1 MCFCLFVESLE
12 PLDKMAIYQVFNFIC
27 HPRENF
33 VRKRKN
39 LTVFDELVASSF
51 LSVLFQI
58 ITLSR
63 AVTDTDRV
71 KRCQTFV
78 FNTAVSRK
86 HYYFQSYIWKK
97 LMCWEKAHWL
107 IYYFGFHGKWCC
119 SASDAF
125 CYLIQCHHLEPD
137 QHGACPRGE
146 VMKRKCC
153 AS

>member
-1 MCFCLFVESLE
+1 MFVESLE

-27 HPRENF
+27 HLRENF
-33 VRKRKN
+33 GRKRKN

-51 LSVLFQI
+51 SSVLFQI

-86 HYYFQSYIWKK
+86 Q
-97 LMCWEKAHWL
+97 
-107 IYYFGFHGKWCC
+107 
-119 SASDAF
+119 
-125 CYLIQCHHLEPD
+125 
-137 QHGACPRGE
+137 
-146 VMKRKCC
+146 
-153 AS
+153 